1 MWKQTLRG
9 STWKSTRWP
18 QSDFMKANVHKICLT
33 AKIRSVYILHLNMVQ
48 VRAHEV
54 TYQPR
59 NYLPLLIYL
68 SVCGCA
74 MMIAFVLSSLKE
86 AHLVLYWEKE
96 RCCCCW
102 FTLFPKNLLEIK
114 LTLKIWPVIVFFN
127 ICSET
132 RCVYLLFT
140 LTPQISK
147 CMLW

>member
-1 MWKQTLRG
+1 
-9 STWKSTRWP
+9 
-18 QSDFMKANVHKICLT
+18 MKANVHKICLT

-86 AHLVLYWEKE
+86 AHLVLY
-96 RCCCCW
+96 
-102 FTLFPKNLLEIK
+102 
-114 LTLKIWPVIVFFN
+114 
-127 ICSET
+127 
-132 RCVYLLFT
+132 
-140 LTPQISK
+140 
-147 CMLW
+147 